1 MNNKNTNKISPN
13 KNLPSFSSI
22 TTDTEHLNLIS
33 RVNKK
38 SKTPKKLIS
47 VHKQKIIN
55 DKKNLSEGLS
65 QSARIKN
72 IINLNKITKKPSF
85 ESVKNKLGFKSIKL
99 FKRDFIDNSQKIKFQ
114 NELNGEI
121 IYFSLYNDNDIFNLN
136 EIYNE
141 NFNINLYDEEESS
154 DDEKILSGRMFQLNE
169 IGKEIKKNEKI
180 I

>member
-1 MNNKNTNKISPN
+1 MNNKNTIKIN
-13 KNLPSFSSI
+13 KNFSCFI
-22 TTDTEHLNLIS
+22 TNETDHLNLINKE
-33 RVNKK
+33 NKK
-38 SKTPKKLIS
+38 SKTPKNLIS
-47 VHKQKIIN
+47 IHKQKIIN
-55 DKKNLSEGLS
+55 NKKNLSERLNKS
-65 QSARIKN
+65 TRIKN
-72 IINLNKITKKPSF
+72 RINLNKITTKKNSF
-85 ESVKNKLGFKSIKL
+85 ESDKNKLGFKSIKL

-169 IGKEIKKNEKI
+169 IGKEIKKMKK
-180 I
+180 

>member
-1 MNNKNTNKISPN
+1 MNNKNTIKIN
-13 KNLPSFSSI
+13 KNYFI
-22 TTDTEHLNLIS
+22 TNETDHLNLINKE
-33 RVNKK
+33 NKK
-38 SKTPKKLIS
+38 SKTPKNLIS
-47 VHKQKIIN
+47 IHKQKIIN
-55 DKKNLSEGLS
+55 NKKNLSERLNKS
-65 QSARIKN
+65 TRIKN
-72 IINLNKITKKPSF
+72 RINLNKIITKKNSF
-85 ESVKNKLGFKSIKL
+85 ESDKNKLGFKSIKL

-169 IGKEIKKNEKI
+169 IGKEIKKMKK
-180 I
+180 

>member
-1 MNNKNTNKISPN
+1 MNNNKNIKISPN

-22 TTDTEHLNLIS
+22 TTDADHLNLIS

-65 QSARIKN
+65 QSVRIKN

-99 FKRDFIDNSQKIKFQ
+99 FKRDFIDNFQEIKFQ
-114 NELNGEI
+114 NETNGNI
-121 IYFSLYNDNDIFNLN
+121 VSFSLYKDNDIYNSGELYNDELIKNLN
-136 EIYNE
+136 
-141 NFNINLYDEEESS
+141 DEDQLS
-154 DDEKILSGRMFQLNE
+154 DDEKILSGRMYQFKE
-169 IGKEIKKNEKI
+169 IGMAIKKKLEK
-180 I
+180 

>member
-1 MNNKNTNKISPN
+1 MNKKNTIKINKNFSCFITNE
-13 KNLPSFSSI
+13 
-22 TTDTEHLNLIS
+22 TEHLNLINKE
-33 RVNKK
+33 NKK
-38 SKTPKKLIS
+38 SKTPKNLIS
-47 VHKQKIIN
+47 IHKQKIIN
-55 DKKNLSEGLS
+55 NKKNLSERLNKS
-65 QSARIKN
+65 TRIKN
-72 IINLNKITKKPSF
+72 RINLNKIITKKNSF
-85 ESVKNKLGFKSIKL
+85 ESDKNKLGFKSIKL

-169 IGKEIKKNEKI
+169 IGKEIKKMEK
-180 I
+180 

>member
-22 TTDTEHLNLIS
+22 TTDADHLNLIS

-55 DKKNLSEGLS
+55 DKKNLSERLNKS
-65 QSARIKN
+65 TRIKN
-72 IINLNKITKKPSF
+72 RINLNKIITKKNSF
-85 ESVKNKLGFKSIKL
+85 ENVKNKLGFKSIKL
-99 FKRDFIDNSQKIKFQ
+99 FKRDFIDNYQKIKFQ

-169 IGKEIKKNEKI
+169 IGKEIKKMKK
-180 I
+180 

>member
-1 MNNKNTNKISPN
+1 MNKKNTIKINKNFSCFITNE
-13 KNLPSFSSI
+13 
-22 TTDTEHLNLIS
+22 TDHLNLINKE
-33 RVNKK
+33 NKK
-38 SKTPKKLIS
+38 SKTPKNLIS
-47 VHKQKIIN
+47 IHKQKIIN
-55 DKKNLSEGLS
+55 NKKNLSERLNKS
-65 QSARIKN
+65 TRIKN
-72 IINLNKITKKPSF
+72 RINLNKIITKKNSF
-85 ESVKNKLGFKSIKL
+85 ESDKNKLGFKSIKL

-169 IGKEIKKNEKI
+169 IGKEIKKMKK
-180 I
+180 

>member
-1 MNNKNTNKISPN
+1 MNNKNTNKIC
-13 KNLPSFSSI
+13 I
-22 TTDTEHLNLIS
+22 
-33 RVNKK
+33 NKK

-55 DKKNLSEGLS
+55 NKINLSERLNKS
-65 QSARIKN
+65 TRIKN
-72 IINLNKITKKPSF
+72 RINLNKIITKKNSF
-85 ESVKNKLGFKSIKL
+85 ESDKNKLGFKSIKL

-154 DDEKILSGRMFQLNE
+154 DEEKILSGRMFQLNE
-169 IGKEIKKNEKI
+169 IGKEIKKMKK
-180 I
+180 

>member
-1 MNNKNTNKISPN
+1 MNNNKNIKISPN

-22 TTDTEHLNLIS
+22 TTDADHLNLIS

-65 QSARIKN
+65 QSVRIKN

-99 FKRDFIDNSQKIKFQ
+99 FKRDFIDNSQEIKFQ
-114 NELNGEI
+114 NEINGEI
-121 IYFSLYNDNDIFNLN
+121 ICFSLYKDNDIFNLD
-136 EIYNE
+136 EINND

-154 DDEKILSGRMFQLNE
+154 DDEKISFGRMFQLNE
-169 IGKEIKKNEKI
+169 IGMAIKKMEK
-180 I
+180 